1 MAIDAATTSPIPFI
15 ILFIAVTPAS
25 AFFSFLIL
33 ENMSKTFA
41 SSLIPGIINSNDK
54 SNKGTIGAN
63 NAIFLTEPP
72 RVEIESVIALYF
84 FAELSDTF
92 NLFIF
97 SAKFTIELESF
108 PKTFSNFLI
117 VLPSILVTASTAVG
131 RSFKKAVISFM
142 LMFVSIGDFSDLT
155 LFSVSAF
162 MTVVITDG

>member
-15 ILFIAVTPAS
+15 TLFIAVTPAS

-41 SSLIPGIINSNDK
+41 SSLIPGIINNNDK

-63 NAIFLTEPP
+63 NAIFLTELP

-84 FAELSDTF
+84 FAEPSDTF

-117 VLPSILVTASTAVG
+117 VPPPILVTASTAVG